1 MNDFIE
7 FPDVEFDDADFL
19 AGLEDQLDADWDE
32 LTSGGDVDL
41 WDHDSWPD
49 PPF

>member
-7 FPDVEFDDADFL
+7 FD
-19 AGLEDQLDADWDE
+19 LEDLSEDEWLALLADGAAEEPSSWE
-32 LTSGGDVDL
+32 GDVDL